1 MAHSSRPVKVPHSL
15 FMPTSYKAICW
26 MTCKFACFDLQI
38 RLQITNKL
46 RDTYMTPQEALQK
59 AIDIVGSQARL
70 AREIGGGI
78 KQAHISYWITHAEV
92 VPAEHCPT
100 I

>member
-1 MAHSSRPVKVPHSL
+1 
-15 FMPTSYKAICW
+15 
-26 MTCKFACFDLQI
+26 MTI
-38 RLQITNKL
+38 S
-46 RDTYMTPQEALQK
+46 MTPQEALQK

-78 KQAHISYWITHAEV
+78 KQAHISYWVTHAEV

-100 I
+100 IERIVQHAVRCEDLNPRVDWWVLRHAAVAAQLPTAVRSGTH

>member
-1 MAHSSRPVKVPHSL
+1 
-15 FMPTSYKAICW
+15 
-26 MTCKFACFDLQI
+26 
-38 RLQITNKL
+38 
-46 RDTYMTPQEALQK
+46 MTPREALQK

-100 I
+100 IERIVQHAVRCEDLNPRVDWWVLRHAGKSPPLPSALCQNTH

>member
-1 MAHSSRPVKVPHSL
+1 
-15 FMPTSYKAICW
+15 
-26 MTCKFACFDLQI
+26 
-38 RLQITNKL
+38 
-46 RDTYMTPQEALQK
+46 MTPQEALQK

-100 I
+100 IERIVQHAVRCEDLNPRVDWWVLRHAAVAGQLQPGLRTGTH